1 MHGEP
6 EQIRG
11 VAKGGVANQKAK
23 VEKKK
28 QGGKKDCNVEKKGCP
43 HMSCSLN
50 SFKEL
55 YRGVHRKVL

>member
-1 MHGEP
+1 MQGEP

-28 QGGKKDCNVEKKGCP
+28 HGEKKDGKVEKKGCP
-43 HMSCSLN
+43 NAMLVRPDLSTT
-50 SFKEL
+50 
-55 YRGVHRKVL
+55 